1 MRSAALPTLL
11 TLTALLTACGGGG
24 SGGTPPTPTPVPP
37 AGSVCPQGVSSGPT
51 AQAAPL
57 PFQPDFTAGTVTA
70 DWTAPH
76 VPGEVLIL
84 GPAAGTLSAQ
94 SVSALAGV
102 TVQEVV
108 PGLKLAATPAGRDDA
123 AFAAS
128 LQAAGL
134 RVQPNYLYRA
144 QALPNDPGV
153 NAGLP
158 ITGVSG
164 VLVKQTYLNRIKAP
178 AAWDFLSACGKT
190 PQGVV
195 TAVLD
200 SGVDAVHKDLVNR
213 LLPPQYVSG
222 LVSSKDESGHG
233 TAVSGI
239 IGAATNNS
247 YQVAGLTWTGNS
259 VLSIRV
265 LDAAG
270 AGDTRQLIEGL
281 NRAINAGAMVINMSL
296 GGPGVTDGALSN
308 ALSAASKQAVLVASA
323 GNTPNDGVYYP
334 ANDPSVIS
342 VGAVGTSD
350 GSLACYSAKPNQSQT
365 ALIGNF
371 IVAPGGISSK
381 CGDKGGIGDYIVA
394 LTPGNNYDLMSGT
407 SFAAPMVSGVASLM
421 RAANPNL
428 TADDTKKLILATVDR
443 SAGLPLLDANAAVRA
458 ATR

>member
-11 TLTALLTACGGGG
+11 TLTALLTACGGG

-37 AGSVCPQGVSSGPT
+37 AGSVCPQGVSSGPS

-84 GPAAGTLSAQ
+84 GPAAANLSAQ

-128 LQAAGL
+128 LHAAGL

-158 ITGVSG
+158 ISG
-164 VLVKQTYLNRIKAP
+164 TRVTQTYLNRIKAP
-178 AAWDFLSACGKT
+178 AAWDFLTACGKT

-195 TAVLD
+195 TAVID
-200 SGVDAVHKDLVNR
+200 SGVDASHNDLTGR
-213 LLPPQYVSG
+213 LLTPQTVTSG
-222 LVSSKDESGHG
+222 AATQDDARHG
-233 TAVSGI
+233 TGVTGI
-239 IGAATNNS
+239 IGAATNNGVA
-247 YQVAGLTWTGNS
+247 VAGLTWGGTNM
-259 VLSIRV
+259 LSIRM

-270 AGDTRQLIEGL
+270 EGSTTQLVQAL
-281 NRAINAGAMVINMSL
+281 QRAMNAGAKVINLSL
-296 GGPGVTDGALSN
+296 GFEGANPDTAVSSALTD
-308 ALSAASKQAVLVASA
+308 AAKQAVVIAAA
-323 GNTPNDGVYYP
+323 GNSKVADANLPVFFP
-334 ANDPSVIS
+334 ASHPSVIA
-342 VGAVGTSD
+342 VGAVGVSNAT
-350 GSLACYSAKPNQSQT
+350 LTCYSARPSRDQK
-365 ALIGNF
+365 AVEANF
-371 IVAPGGISSK
+371 IVAPGGDCSDRAVDRIPVLMPVNGYSF
-381 CGDKGGIGDYIVA
+381 
-394 LTPGNNYDLMSGT
+394 LTGT
-407 SFAAPMVSGVASLM
+407 SFAAPQVSGVAALM
-421 RAANPNL
+421 RAANPGL
-428 TADDTKKLILATVDR
+428 TAAQTKALILQTVDR

>member
-1 MRSAALPTLL
+1 MRSATLPTLL
-11 TLTALLTACGGGG
+11 TLTALLAACGGGG

-37 AGSVCPQGVSSGPT
+37 AGSVCPQGVSSGPS

-84 GPAAGTLSAQ
+84 GPAAANLSAQ

-128 LQAAGL
+128 LHAAGL

-158 ITGVSG
+158 ISG
-164 VLVKQTYLNRIKAP
+164 TRVTQTYLNRIKAP
-178 AAWDFLSACGKT
+178 AAWDFLTACGKT

-195 TAVLD
+195 TAVID
-200 SGVDAVHKDLVNR
+200 SGVDASHNDLTGR
-213 LLPPQYVSG
+213 LLTPQTVTSG
-222 LVSSKDESGHG
+222 AATQDDARHG
-233 TAVSGI
+233 TGVTGI
-239 IGAATNNS
+239 IGAATNNGVA
-247 YQVAGLTWTGNS
+247 VAGLTWGGTNM
-259 VLSIRV
+259 LSIRM

-270 AGDTRQLIEGL
+270 EGSTTQLVQAL
-281 NRAINAGAMVINMSL
+281 QRAMNAGAKVINLSL
-296 GGPGVTDGALSN
+296 GFEGANPDTAVSSALTD
-308 ALSAASKQAVLVASA
+308 AAKQAVVIAAA
-323 GNTPNDGVYYP
+323 GNTPGVGLFFP
-334 ANDPSVIS
+334 ASHPAVIS
-342 VGAVGTSD
+342 VGAVGSTN
-350 GSLACYSAKPNQSQT
+350 GTLACYSAKPDASQT
-365 ALIGNF
+365 AVAGNF
-371 IVAPGGISSK
+371 IVAPGGIDSR
-381 CGDKGGIGDYIVA
+381 CGDKGGINDYT
-394 LTPGNNYDLMSGT
+394 LTLMPGSGYGLMSGT
-407 SFAAPMVSGVASLM
+407 SFAAPQVSGVAALV
-421 RAANPNL
+421 RAANSNL